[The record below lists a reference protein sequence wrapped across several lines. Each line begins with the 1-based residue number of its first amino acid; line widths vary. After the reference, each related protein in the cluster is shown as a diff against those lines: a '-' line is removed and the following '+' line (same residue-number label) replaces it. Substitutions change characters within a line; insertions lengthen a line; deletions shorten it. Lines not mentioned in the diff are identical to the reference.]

1 MHLSKNGS
9 SWDRRPIHSDHENYT
24 NTNPY
29 LLKWSWSW
37 PHKERSCLLL
47 PTSDLEGDDRLDVDV
62 VVMFQVAKLSCRLI
76 FNQWKQKQS
85 WQASTENHYE
95 LLVSDLD
102 VLCKCHV
109 LWLFVPWW
117 QCTHNVF
124 LILHRTVERGKTIN
138 NHLGNQFLHQ
148 EKKGLREEYLA
159 AKRSVKQAIAQRLVN
174 SVHTRGG
181 RFLKKKD
188 GKWQKIKKEAS
199 LGEMCTSPAYSGATY
214 TRTQR
219 STHLL

>member
-1 MHLSKNGS
+1 MHLR
-9 SWDRRPIHSDHENYT
+9 DRRPIHSDHENYT

-124 LILHRTVERGKTIN
+124 FNSSPHSRTRR
-138 NHLGNQFLHQ
+138 NHQQPSRKSISSSRKEGLARRVSGSIEECQTGFL
-148 EKKGLREEYLA
+148 R
-159 AKRSVKQAIAQRLVN
+159 N
-174 SVHTRGG
+174 
-181 RFLKKKD
+181 D
-188 GKWQKIKKEAS
+188 
-199 LGEMCTSPAYSGATY
+199 
-214 TRTQR
+214 
-219 STHLL
+219 